1 MRPFRT
7 VLVILISGAIGAVLA
22 AQRGGGTRVTPGQEC
37 PPGTTEVRPGSCMA
51 PSEPPPSIL
60 DYRPR
65 NTLVVP
71 EHKVPKAKFPAI
83 DVHGHPG
90 NVGTPDAINRMVA
103 IMDSLNIRVMLVAE
117 NVSGQRLTSTM
128 AALNASPHKD
138 RFRVLAGVELQQRR
152 SGLGRARG
160 AAARGRHQGRR
171 DRRRRSAAS
180 RSACASPS
188 RTARA

>member
-1 MRPFRT
+1 MRLMQSLL
-7 VLVILISGAIGAVLA
+7 VLTICTGIGAVLA

-71 EHKVPKAKFPAI
+71 EHKVPKSKFPSI

-90 NVGTPDAINRMVA
+90 NVASPDSINRVVA
-103 IMDSLNIRVMLVAE
+103 MMDSLNIRVMLVAE

-138 RFRVLAGVELQQRR
+138 RFRVLAGVDFRNVGPGWGE
-152 SGLGRARG
+152 RA
-160 AAARGRHQGRR
+160 ATAARGRSQGRR

-180 RSACASPS
+180 SSACGSPS
-188 RTARA
+188 RMARA